1 MTISAPR
8 PIAIDDD
15 INGFDCGVPML
26 DDWLRRRARSNADS
40 GAARTYVTCEGTQ
53 VVAYYALAAGSVA
66 TTAAPGRVR
75 RNMPDPI
82 PVVVLGRLAINR
94 SHQRQGLGREL
105 FLDAAMRAVATSEI
119 VGVRALVVDAISPE
133 AREFYLKLG
142 MVPSPLAEMTLMVT
156 IADLKA
162 SVRP

>member
-1 MTISAPR
+1 
-8 PIAIDDD
+8 
-15 INGFDCGVPML
+15 
-26 DDWLRRRARSNADS
+26 
-40 GAARTYVTCEGTQ
+40 
-53 VVAYYALAAGSVA
+53 
-66 TTAAPGRVR
+66 
-75 RNMPDPI
+75 MPDPI

-119 VGVRALVVDAISPE
+119 VGVRALVVDAISAE

-142 MVPSPLAEMTLMVT
+142 MAPSPLAEMTLMVT

-162 SVRP
+162 SIRP